1 MNELVLVLD
10 FGGQYKEL
18 IARRV
23 RGLSVYSE
31 IKPGNLPLEEIR
43 RRNPIGIILTGGPA
57 SVYLPDSP
65 RCDPGIFDLGIPV
78 LGICYGMQLM
88 CHLLGGRVEPCI
100 RSEYGRVQA
109 EMDTDSPLFQGL
121 PRKSAVLMSH
131 TDRVVDLPQGFEAA
145 AHTADCAVAA
155 CQCRERG
162 LYGVQFHPETELRDD
177 C

>member
-65 RCDPGIFDLGIPV
+65 R
-78 LGICYGMQLM
+78 
-88 CHLLGGRVEPCI
+88 
-100 RSEYGRVQA
+100 
-109 EMDTDSPLFQGL
+109 
-121 PRKSAVLMSH
+121 
-131 TDRVVDLPQGFEAA
+131 
-145 AHTADCAVAA
+145 
-155 CQCRERG
+155 
-162 LYGVQFHPETELRDD
+162 
-177 C
+177 